1 MTKESQRELELRL
14 DEFRRESL
22 AEGDWRRPVR
32 LSMAAGKLKD
42 TDPALALRIYQR
54 VRVLQPDSAVVRKH
68 IKELNAL
75 LRRTKPEL
83 MRSSSNENTT
93 PEPQGPVE
101 QIQPELSMQER
112 VKTFLKTPLSLAV
125 FLPFVIFAFYQLV
138 WASDMY
144 ESQSQLIIQQ
154 PSGVSTLDPSMALL
168 SGLTGKS
175 SSPDTELVKTY
186 IHSSDLLAYLEN
198 EIKFT
203 AYFSGS
209 DADMFSR
216 LSTDASLEDRLS
228 YYQKRIS
235 VEVDDASKVI
245 TLKAQAFDPEYAHL
259 LSNTIVQRAEW
270 YINKIGNQLAEAQL
284 QFVKKEH
291 EQVEARLQKAKQD
304 LLIFQREYN
313 LLDPIAE
320 GMALQQITYA
330 LEGQIAAKEAE
341 LRTLKGSMSE
351 NASAVIQTREQLQSL
366 KLQLKQ
372 ERDRLTRN
380 DGLSLDADSMGVN
393 EIQARFSSLKTE
405 LEFALEALSASLV
418 SLEKS
423 RIEAYR
429 QLKYLVIVESPT
441 LPEEAKYPRV
451 LHNLTLFLAVAFMLF
466 GIAKI
471 ILATVEE
478 LR

>member
-1 MTKESQRELELRL
+1 MTKESQQELEQRL
-14 DEFRRESL
+14 DKFRREKL

-32 LSMAAGKLKD
+32 LSMAAGELKD

-54 VRVLQPDSAVVRKH
+54 VRVLQPDSPVVRKH
-68 IKELNAL
+68 IKDLNAL
-75 LRRTKPEL
+75 LRKTKPEV
-83 MRSSSNENTT
+83 MRSSSNE
-93 PEPQGPVE
+93 EPQSSKPS
-101 QIQPELSMQER
+101 QNALPAPSLKER
-112 VKTFLKTPLSLAV
+112 AKNFLRTPLSLAV
-125 FLPFVIFAFYQLV
+125 LLPFVAFAFYQLL

-144 ESQSQLIIQQ
+144 ESQSQLIVQQ
-154 PSGVSTLDPSMALL
+154 PSGVNTLDPSMALL

-175 SSPDTELVKTY
+175 TSPDTELVKAF
-186 IHSSDLLAYLEN
+186 IHSSDLLAFLET

-203 AYFSGS
+203 AYFS
-209 DADMFSR
+209 DTHADMFSR
-216 LSTDASLEDRLS
+216 LEADASLEDRLS

-235 VEVDDASKVI
+235 VEVDDTSKVI
-245 TLKAQAFDPEYAHL
+245 TLKAQAFDPDYAHL
-259 LSNTIVQRAEW
+259 LTKTVVQRAEW

-284 QFVKKEH
+284 RFVKNEH
-291 EQVEARLQKAKQD
+291 EQVEIRLQNAKQN
-304 LLIFQREYN
+304 LLAFQREYN

-330 LEGQIAAKEAE
+330 LEGQIASKEAE
-341 LRTLKGSMSE
+341 LRALKGSMSE
-351 NASAVIQTREQLQSL
+351 NASPVIQAREQLQSL
-366 KLQLKQ
+366 KQQLAQ
-372 ERDRLTRN
+372 ERDRLIRN
-380 DGLSLDADSMGVN
+380 DRGAASNSETLGVN
-393 EIQARFSSLKTE
+393 EIQARFSNLKTE

-451 LHNLTLFLAVAFMLF
+451 LHNLALFLAVALMLF
-466 GIAKI
+466 GITKI